1 MAARGVLGLPIDSI
15 VILAIV
21 LLNATLGYVQ
31 EARAERAIAALRA
44 LTEVT
49 ATVVRDGRVGTVP
62 ARELVP
68 GDLLA
73 LEEGDAIAADARV
86 VRSVALSTGEGA
98 LTGESE
104 PVAKKIDAVATDA
117 ALGDR
122 TDMVFSGTV
131 VTYGR
136 GAAVVTATGMGTELG
151 RIAGLLETV
160 ERHETPL
167 QREIARIGR
176 VLGVAVVAIAVIVI
190 ASILA
195 VSEVEGTAALID
207 VMLIGVSLA
216 VAAVPEGLATILTVV
231 LALGVQRMAARHAI
245 IRRLSAVETL
255 GAATTI
261 CTDKTGTLTR
271 NEMTVREAVTP
282 SGAAVLG
289 GTGYHPFGEVTDVDG
304 FPLQEMPNA
313 GDIRR
318 ALFAAALASNATIEE
333 HDGTWVVR
341 GDPTEGALVAAAG
354 KVGEA
359 PDEDGSGSRRIDE
372 VPFSSE
378 RKLMSTVHLDE
389 VRRDLRVVTKGA
401 PDVLLMRCTHER
413 RGGEVVPLTQQ
424 RRQQILAEVEDL
436 AARAMRT
443 LAVSERHIDDDDY
456 DGRGEDLER
465 TSSSSA
471 RWASS
476 ILRVRR
482 PPRRSPRPR
491 APASG

>member
-1 MAARGVLGLPIDSI
+1 
-15 VILAIV
+15 
-21 LLNATLGYVQ
+21 
-31 EARAERAIAALRA
+31 
-44 LTEVT
+44 
-49 ATVVRDGRVGTVP
+49 
-62 ARELVP
+62 
-68 GDLLA
+68 
-73 LEEGDAIAADARV
+73 
-86 VRSVALSTGEGA
+86 
-98 LTGESE
+98 
-104 PVAKKIDAVATDA
+104 
-117 ALGDR
+117 
-122 TDMVFSGTV
+122 MVFSGTV

-318 ALFAAALASNATIEE
+318 VLFAAALASNATIEE
-333 HDGTWVVR
+333 HDGIVR

-456 DGRGEDLER
+456 DGRGR
-465 TSSSSA
+465 TWSGPRSSA